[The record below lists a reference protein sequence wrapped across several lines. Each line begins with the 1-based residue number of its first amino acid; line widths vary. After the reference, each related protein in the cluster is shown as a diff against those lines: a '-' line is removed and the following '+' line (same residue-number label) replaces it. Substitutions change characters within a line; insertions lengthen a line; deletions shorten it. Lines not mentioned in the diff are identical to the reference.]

1 MFVKP
6 LPHDVTFSSWVLVDE
21 GRLDLQRQ
29 CQNLVE
35 TLGMEPHLFPLR
47 SHPMLSWIPRNL
59 WGKWNFRGSPPL
71 FLSPP
76 WPDFVLGAGSL
87 GTFAAGLV
95 KRLSGGKTF
104 SGCLSNPK
112 TSLASF
118 DFVITN
124 LGDCLSDDRVIPC
137 SGALSSITT
146 QKLCKTSKD
155 FIKTFSFL
163 PHPRVAFFVG
173 QASTEAKPSH
183 GFIEKAAKDL
193 KKLIDCTGGSLLILL
208 PQNTK
213 PSLVLEFETLLEGTP
228 RFFWKHSSEDT
239 PPYEAFLGTA
249 DYLIITGDSFPLLAD
264 ALATEAPLYVYPP
277 FSASPEYPLFC
288 EHFFEKGL
296 ARPFE
301 GTLDFWARP
310 AFSET
315 ESVAHTLLKRFLKP
329 S

>member
-1 MFVKP
+1 
-6 LPHDVTFSSWVLVDE
+6 
-21 GRLDLQRQ
+21 
-29 CQNLVE
+29 
-35 TLGMEPHLFPLR
+35 
-47 SHPMLSWIPRNL
+47 
-59 WGKWNFRGSPPL
+59 
-71 FLSPP
+71 
-76 WPDFVLGAGSL
+76 
-87 GTFAAGLV
+87 
-95 KRLSGGKTF
+95 F

-146 QKLCKTSKD
+146 QKLCKASKD